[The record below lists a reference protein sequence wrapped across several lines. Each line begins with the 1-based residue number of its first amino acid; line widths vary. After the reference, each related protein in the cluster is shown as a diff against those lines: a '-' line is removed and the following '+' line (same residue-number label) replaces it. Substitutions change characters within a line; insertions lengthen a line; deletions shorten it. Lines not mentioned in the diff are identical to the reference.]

1 MNTKLI
7 IAASALVVLSGCQM
21 TNVIDDMPA
30 DLTSF
35 NVEWESEALKVH
47 FSGGMLTE
55 AKVVNAVDEF
65 LDYAGPES
73 EVRSEGSESVPLGFE
88 VSESL
93 QPYFLNDG
101 TAEVISFRGNSIL
114 IVSNSGDLKTGEDGT
129 FNPHYTYA
137 ATGPIFY
144 GSIGSLDMP
153 KGDLN
158 YEGVLAYTASS
169 DMDIP
174 NLEEE
179 NYFSDFDMEVNFD
192 LMTARIVEGVGEQ
205 AIASFDSGSLDI
217 SNDGTFIGTDGLL
230 NEDPYKN
237 KIYTHGSF
245 TADETQGVF
254 GTFTSDGPFNSDDSP
269 GEITFRGGFVGAR
282 ALDELN

>member
-30 DLTSF
+30 DMPADLTADMPADLTSINLGLGEPGTLKLHF
-35 NVEWESEALKVH
+35 N
-47 FSGGMLTE
+47 GGVLTE
-55 AKVVNAVDEF
+55 AKVASVLEEF
-65 LDYAGPES
+65 YNGTGCDGPECMLML
-73 EVRSEGSESVPLGFE
+73 E
-88 VSESL
+88 
-93 QPYFLNDG
+93 DG
-101 TAEVISFRGNSIL
+101 TATVKTFQGDAIL
-114 IVSNSGDLKTGEDGT
+114 IVSNSGDLKSSDDGT

-137 ATGPIFY
+137 ATAPIFY

-158 YEGVLAYTASS
+158 YEGLMAYTASS

-174 NLEEE
+174 NLEEQ

-192 LMTARIVEGVGEQ
+192 LMTARIVEVADEQ
-205 AIASFDSGSLDI
+205 AMAYFDSGSLDI

-230 NEDPYKN
+230 KEDPDKN

-245 TADETQGVF
+245 TGDGEGVF
-254 GTFTSDGPFNSDDSP
+254 GTFTSDGPFTSDDYP

-282 ALDELN
+282 ALEELN

>member
-55 AKVVNAVDEF
+55 AKVFNVVDEF
-65 LDYAGPES
+65 FDYSRETSCEGPECMLT
-73 EVRSEGSESVPLGFE
+73 LG
-88 VSESL
+88 
-93 QPYFLNDG
+93 DG
-101 TAEVISFRGNSIL
+101 TTLVSTFDETSLL
-114 IVSNSGDLKTGEDGT
+114 IVSNLGDLEMGEDST

-137 ATGPIFY
+137 ATAPIFY

-158 YEGVLAYTASS
+158 YEGLMAYTASL
-169 DMDIP
+169 DTDIP
-174 NLEEE
+174 NYEEQ
-179 NYFSDFDMEVNFD
+179 NYFSDFDMKVNFD
-192 LMTARIVEGVGEQ
+192 LMKARFVEVAGEQ
-205 AIASFDSGSLDI
+205 TMAYFDSGSLDI
-217 SNDGTFIGTDGLL
+217 SNDGTFIGTDGLVK
-230 NEDPYKN
+230 EDPGKN

-245 TADETQGVF
+245 TGDGEGVF
-254 GTFTSDGPFNSDDSP
+254 GTFTSDGPFTSDDYP

-282 ALDELN
+282 ALEELN

>member
-1 MNTKLI
+1 
-7 IAASALVVLSGCQM
+7 
-21 TNVIDDMPA
+21 
-30 DLTSF
+30 
-35 NVEWESEALKVH
+35 
-47 FSGGMLTE
+47 LTE
-55 AKVVNAVDEF
+55 AKVLNAVDEF
-65 LDYAGPES
+65 FDYSRETSCEGPECMLT
-73 EVRSEGSESVPLGFE
+73 LG
-88 VSESL
+88 
-93 QPYFLNDG
+93 DG
-101 TAEVISFRGNSIL
+101 TTLVRTFDEQSLL
-114 IVSNSGDLKTGEDGT
+114 IVSNLGDLEMGEDGT

-137 ATGPIFY
+137 AIAPLFY
-144 GSIGSLDMP
+144 GSISSLDMP

-169 DMDIP
+169 DMDIT

-205 AIASFDSGSLDI
+205 AMASFDSGSLDI
-217 SNDGTFIGTDGLL
+217 STDGTFIGTDGLL

-245 TADETQGVF
+245 SLDGSGVF

>member
-30 DLTSF
+30 DMTSI
-35 NVEWESEALKVH
+35 NVGDLGSLALKVH
-47 FSGGMLTE
+47 FSGGVLTE
-55 AKVVNAVDEF
+55 EKV
-65 LDYAGPES
+65 
-73 EVRSEGSESVPLGFE
+73 ESVLEEFFTSAVCDEPKCRLVLG
-88 VSESL
+88 
-93 QPYFLNDG
+93 DG
-101 TAEVISFRGNSIL
+101 TTLISTFDEKSLL
-114 IVSNSGDLKTGEDGT
+114 IVSNLGDLEMGEDST

-137 ATGPIFY
+137 ATAPIFY

-169 DMDIP
+169 DMDIT

-205 AIASFDSGSLDI
+205 AMASFDSGSLDI

-230 NEDPYKN
+230 KEDPDKN

-245 TADETQGVF
+245 TGDGEGVF
-254 GTFTSDGPFNSDDSP
+254 GTFTSDGPFTSDDYP

-282 ALDELN
+282 ALEELN

>member
-30 DLTSF
+30 DLTSI
-35 NVEWESEALKVH
+35 NVGDGGSFALKLH
-47 FSGGMLTE
+47 FSGGVLTE
-55 AKVVNAVDEF
+55 AKVDSVLEEF
-65 LDYAGPES
+65 FTSTGCDGPECMLM
-73 EVRSEGSESVPLGFE
+73 LG
-88 VSESL
+88 
-93 QPYFLNDG
+93 DG
-101 TAEVISFRGNSIL
+101 TTLVTTFDGNSIL

-137 ATGPIFY
+137 ATAPIFY

-174 NLEEE
+174 NLEEK

-192 LMTARIVEGVGEQ
+192 SMTARIVEGVGEQ
-205 AIASFDSGSLDI
+205 AMASFDSGSLDI

-230 NEDPYKN
+230 NEDAYKN

-245 TADETQGVF
+245 TVDGEGVF
-254 GTFTSDGPFNSDDSP
+254 GTFTSDGPFTSDDYPFTSDDYP
-269 GEITFRGGFVGAR
+269 GEITFRGGFVGG
-282 ALDELN
+282 LVDDGPG

>member
-30 DLTSF
+30 DMPADLTSINLGEPGTLKLHF
-35 NVEWESEALKVH
+35 N
-47 FSGGMLTE
+47 GGVLTE
-55 AKVVNAVDEF
+55 AKVDSVLEEF
-65 LDYAGPES
+65 STNYDLES
-73 EVRSEGSESVPLGFE
+73 GESAT
-88 VSESL
+88 
-93 QPYFLNDG
+93 YFLEDG
-101 TAEVISFRGNSIL
+101 TATVKTFQGDAIL
-114 IVSNSGDLKTGEDGT
+114 IVSNSGDLKSSDDGT

-137 ATGPIFY
+137 ATAPIFY
-144 GSIGSLDMP
+144 GFIGSLDMP

-174 NLEEE
+174 NLEEK

-205 AIASFDSGSLDI
+205 AMASFDSGSLDI

-245 TADETQGVF
+245 TQGGGGVF
-254 GTFTSDGPFNSDDSP
+254 GTFTSDGPFTSDDYP

-282 ALDELN
+282 ALDDGPG

>member
-7 IAASALVVLSGCQM
+7 LAASALVVLSGCQM

-65 LDYAGPES
+65 FSSQETSCEGPECMLT
-73 EVRSEGSESVPLGFE
+73 LG
-88 VSESL
+88 
-93 QPYFLNDG
+93 DG
-101 TAEVISFRGNSIL
+101 TTLVSTFNEQSLL
-114 IVSNSGDLKTGEDGT
+114 IVSNLGDLEMGEDGT

-137 ATGPIFY
+137 AIAPLFY
-144 GSIGSLDMP
+144 GSISSLP

-158 YEGVLAYTASS
+158 YEGLMAYTASS

-192 LMTARIVEGVGEQ
+192 LMTARIVEGEGEQ
-205 AIASFDSGSLDI
+205 AMAYFDSGSLDI

-245 TADETQGVF
+245 TVDGSGVF
-254 GTFTSDGPFNSDDSP
+254 GTFTSDGPFTSDDYP
-269 GEITFRGGFVGAR
+269 GEITFRGGFVGG
-282 ALDELN
+282 LVDDGPG

>member
-7 IAASALVVLSGCQM
+7 IATSALVVLSGCQM

-35 NVEWESEALKVH
+35 NVEWESEVLKVH

-65 LDYAGPES
+65 FDYAGPES

-114 IVSNSGDLKTGEDGT
+114 IVSNSGDLEMGKI
-129 FNPHYTYA
+129 A
-137 ATGPIFY
+137 
-144 GSIGSLDMP
+144 L
-153 KGDLN
+153 L
-158 YEGVLAYTASS
+158 
-169 DMDIP
+169 IP
-174 NLEEE
+174 TI
-179 NYFSDFDMEVNFD
+179 
-192 LMTARIVEGVGEQ
+192 LMLQ
-205 AIASFDSGSLDI
+205 
-217 SNDGTFIGTDGLL
+217 
-230 NEDPYKN
+230 
-237 KIYTHGSF
+237 
-245 TADETQGVF
+245 Q
-254 GTFTSDGPFNSDDSP
+254 GPFSM
-269 GEITFRGGFVGAR
+269 
-282 ALDELN
+282 ALLAH